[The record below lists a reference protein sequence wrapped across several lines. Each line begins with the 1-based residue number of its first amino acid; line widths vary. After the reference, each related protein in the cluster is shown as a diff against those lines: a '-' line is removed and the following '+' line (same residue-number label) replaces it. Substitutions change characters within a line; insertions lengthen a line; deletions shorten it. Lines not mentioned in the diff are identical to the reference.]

1 VDKEVD
7 RRGRIRWMMFDLEMI
22 QKMWEED
29 SNIDLDNLHTE
40 SINIPKLH
48 AKYYEIY
55 NNIVLL
61 KKKAEQQRK
70 NTRHERYEYFTGKA
84 DPEVY
89 TENPFPK
96 KIRDKDTLQKYLD
109 ADESLSSVSLKIDYY
124 DTILNYLE
132 SILRVIQNRTYQ
144 IKNAVEF
151 MKFQAG
157 YG

>member
-1 VDKEVD
+1 
-7 RRGRIRWMMFDLEMI
+7 MTLDLDMI
-22 QKMWEED
+22 QKMWEKD

-70 NTRHERYEYFTGKA
+70 NTRYERYEYFTGKA
-84 DPEVY
+84 DPQVY